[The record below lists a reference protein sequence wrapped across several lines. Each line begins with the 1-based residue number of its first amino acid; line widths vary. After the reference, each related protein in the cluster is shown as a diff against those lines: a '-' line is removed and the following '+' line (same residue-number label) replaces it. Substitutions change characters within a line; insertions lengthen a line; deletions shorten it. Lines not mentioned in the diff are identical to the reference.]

1 MSIEKKIPIHAEKAN
16 DFIDHIL
23 TELRLKNDAA
33 LARLMEVAPP
43 VVSKMRHGRI
53 PVGCSYIIRWHEMT
67 GWPISYIKEC
77 LGLPTWK
84 PHQDNQLAGEAA

>member
-1 MSIEKKIPIHAEKAN
+1 MSETKNPVDAQAAN
-16 DFIDHIL
+16 DLFDLLLEHL
-23 TELRLKNDAA
+23 KLKNDAA

-43 VVSKMRHGRI
+43 VISKMRHGRI
-53 PVGCSYIIRWHEMT
+53 AFGCSYIIRIHEMT
-67 GWPISYIKEC
+67 DWPISYIKES